1 MIIPTKDWKQ
11 IETAN
16 TTVMKRWAE
25 LCAARKQTRPKHT
38 HGRNELPQRPPST
51 QRPHPSRPRPYQP
64 TVRTVSKKHLRTK
77 HASTFFYVIV
87 LLFH

>member
-25 LCAARKQTRPKHT
+25 LCAARANKHVQNT
-38 HGRNELPQRPPST
+38 LMAEMSYLNDLQALNDLI
-51 QRPHPSRPRPYQP
+51 QVVLAP
-64 TVRTVSKKHLRTK
+64 TNRQ
-77 HASTFFYVIV
+77 
-87 LLFH
+87 